1 MINDLLDKLEE
12 ANRIF
17 GAGIASGVQNHADVE
32 LCRKQVDDEIKQM
45 QSLIKRLRYDM
56 SLLVNG
62 RAADDAK
69 VKKMQAEIAELKG
82 LLEE

>member
-17 GAGIASGVQNHADVE
+17 GAGGRPSNIA
-32 LCRKQVDDEIKQM
+32 LCRKQVDDEIKRKDETIAYF
-45 QSLIKRLRYDM
+45 QSLSKTYANEFNRLH
-56 SLLVNG
+56 
-62 RAADDAK
+62 
-69 VKKMQAEIAELKG
+69 AEIDELKG